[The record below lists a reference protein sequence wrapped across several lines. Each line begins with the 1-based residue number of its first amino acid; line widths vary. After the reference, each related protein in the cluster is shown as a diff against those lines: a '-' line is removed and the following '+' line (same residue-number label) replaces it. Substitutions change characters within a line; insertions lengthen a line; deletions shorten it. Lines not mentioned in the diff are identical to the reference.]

1 MLIEGRHQWGFL
13 GSSNSIVSSD
23 NHIIVLIVISIVE
36 VIVTVVTVVTVAV
49 PSTNSS
55 KIIKTFIPEV
65 FENVNNSLIVPT
77 VDCRISS
84 DNNNID
90 GDIDNIDGDSDNSKM
105 IMMIMMMLRK

>member
-36 VIVTVVTVVTVAV
+36 VIVTVVTVAV

-55 KIIKTFIPEV
+55 KVIKTFIPKV